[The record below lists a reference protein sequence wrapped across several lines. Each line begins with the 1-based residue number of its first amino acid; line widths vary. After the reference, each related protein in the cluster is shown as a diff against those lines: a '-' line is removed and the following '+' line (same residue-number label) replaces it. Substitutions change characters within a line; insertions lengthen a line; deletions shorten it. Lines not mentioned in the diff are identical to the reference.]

1 MTNLTKLRTLP
12 PVGTRCMYR
21 NSALKLE
28 GWGVLVDPRDPED
41 ALEVPILLPWE
52 GELQGPENAGQKGL
66 NALAPGCG
74 VLPGVGYRVLPS
86 CLLYVEAE
94 PEPNLAERW
103 FSKYI

>member
-1 MTNLTKLRTLP
+1 
-12 PVGTRCMYR
+12 MYR